1 MGLGG
6 IYAGIG
12 LAQGLGQA
20 GKEFIDSYQS
30 AQDSA
35 RKRKKEDLE
44 IGAMERQEE
53 IRKKRAAIQQDI
65 AGLGTKGAK
74 TAKEMYGLTSDGFDI
89 NSVNKENNFEGIEK
103 LVPGVPGGKNEL
115 YDSKKY
121 FQESLD
127 GVKNTALEIQKKYA
141 QLASLSE
148 SPADAQVYTQMG
160 QQALEDYYSRN
171 YSKLLGQAKG
181 NPEFIDGILEGVT
194 GRKLQVSKDGDAYTI
209 RDENG
214 YIINTIK
221 PNQLGTLTSPEAFKA
236 FVKDSIAR
244 DQEKEKLRQE
254 LENEK
259 AKLEAQYGYNA
270 RLQDDDQAFQLER
283 DKRNNAVNLA
293 IARLQVGEGLD
304 ALVKAADNDRI
315 GLKITIKK
323 WDDKAGKDVASVI
336 YGNETQTAQFVNIL
350 STVMANNKD
359 KKMSEQDIYNEAMT
373 EFRKK
378 LEEDNSFGSGVSLD
392 VQPLLKNVNPN
403 AGQITSR
410 L

>member
-44 IGAMERQEE
+44 IGAMERQEK
-53 IRKKRAAIQQDI
+53 IRKERAELQKDI

-160 QQALEDYYSRN
+160 QQALEDYFSRN

-221 PNQLGTLTSPEAFKA
+221 PNQLGTLTSPEAFRA
-236 FVKDSIAR
+236 FVKDSIAL
-244 DQEKEKLRQE
+244 DQEKEKELRDLNKQKE
-254 LENEK
+254 ILAEQLKNAMALQKDDQNFRAKIEK
-259 AKLEAQYGYNA
+259 EGNALAWRIAQLQFGGAGLQGLIDASRKQRLAFDAKVYVYNDKTKQNDVRSITLNEAQIANFNNRLYSVMENYKNLPDKEIYSTAVALFLEDLKKEFGNHYIEITPLYANA
-270 RLQDDDQAFQLER
+270 
-283 DKRNNAVNLA
+283 
-293 IARLQVGEGLD
+293 
-304 ALVKAADNDRI
+304 
-315 GLKITIKK
+315 
-323 WDDKAGKDVASVI
+323 
-336 YGNETQTAQFVNIL
+336 ET
-350 STVMANNKD
+350 
-359 KKMSEQDIYNEAMT
+359 
-373 EFRKK
+373 
-378 LEEDNSFGSGVSLD
+378 
-392 VQPLLKNVNPN
+392 NV
-403 AGQITSR
+403 GQIIANMR
-410 L
+410 K

>member
-44 IGAMERQEE
+44 IGAMERQEK
-53 IRKKRAAIQQDI
+53 IRKERAELQKDI
-65 AGLGTKGAK
+65 TAGLGKGAK
-74 TAKEMYGLTSDGFDI
+74 TPQELYGLTSDGFDI

-127 GVKNTALEIQKKYA
+127 GVKNTALEIQQKYFR
-141 QLASLSE
+141 LASLSE

-194 GRKLQVSKDGDAYTI
+194 GRKLQVS
-209 RDENG
+209 
-214 YIINTIK
+214 
-221 PNQLGTLTSPEAFKA
+221 
-236 FVKDSIAR
+236 
-244 DQEKEKLRQE
+244 
-254 LENEK
+254 
-259 AKLEAQYGYNA
+259 
-270 RLQDDDQAFQLER
+270 
-283 DKRNNAVNLA
+283 
-293 IARLQVGEGLD
+293 
-304 ALVKAADNDRI
+304 
-315 GLKITIKK
+315 
-323 WDDKAGKDVASVI
+323 
-336 YGNETQTAQFVNIL
+336 
-350 STVMANNKD
+350 
-359 KKMSEQDIYNEAMT
+359 
-373 EFRKK
+373 
-378 LEEDNSFGSGVSLD
+378 
-392 VQPLLKNVNPN
+392 
-403 AGQITSR
+403 
-410 L
+410 